1 MHTVP
6 LSNDDIITYHR
17 GLAWTLEVAKWEL
30 IHMSA
35 ELRNRVLIASRT
47 ARPGQSMLS
56 DPIEIDPTLRGMV
69 REAREKAE
77 ELAEATG
84 LTMGRCHFIWAKQA
98 EILLDEHGIRWF
110 SPAHMNPSACFD

>member
-1 MHTVP
+1 MYTFP
-6 LSNDDIITYHR
+6 SNDDIITYHR
-17 GLAWTLEVAKWEL
+17 GLAWTLEEAKWEL

-35 ELRNRVLIASRT
+35 ELRKRVLLASRT

-56 DPIEIDPTLRGMV
+56 DPIERDPAVGGKV
-69 REAREKAE
+69 REAREEAE
-77 ELAEATG
+77 RLAEPTG

-98 EILLDEHGIRWF
+98 EILREEHGIHWF